1 MLNKNEFN
9 PMSMTDSFFCSFIL
23 LLISVWSAFSFYW
36 SGYRN
41 AEMETEHQIISQQNE
56 IKSLKKQL
64 LETQLTNFDKKPIYK
79 IASLDKKL

>member
-1 MLNKNEFN
+1 MYRTNDFN
-9 PMSMTDSFFCSFIL
+9 PMNMKDSFFCSFVL

-41 AEMETEHQIISQQNE
+41 AEMETEHQIIAQQKE
-56 IKSLKKQL
+56 IRSLKRQL
-64 LETQLTNFDKKPIYK
+64 FETQLTNFDKKPVYR